1 MSRAEP
7 GTSIA
12 PSPEVGALYNN
23 RTMDLRIKGRN
34 AIVCASSRGLG
45 KACATALAR
54 EGCNVV
60 VNGLDEK
67 RLRNTAAEIHA
78 ATGVVVT
85 AVRADIRTDEGR
97 QALVAACPEADILV
111 NNNAGPPPGKFE
123 DWGRAEW
130 MAAIDA
136 NMLAPIFMIK
146 AVLPGM
152 RARKFGRI
160 VNITSAMVK
169 SPRFPEMG
177 LSTSARTGLTGLS
190 KSLSRAVA
198 VDNVTINNLLPERID
213 TDRQKFMAE
222 RIMKADNVTYEEA
235 RRRIADS
242 LPAKR
247 FGLPEEFAD
256 ACAFLCSAQAGFI
269 TGQNLQLDGG
279 SYDGLV

>member
-1 MSRAEP
+1 
-7 GTSIA
+7 
-12 PSPEVGALYNN
+12 
-23 RTMDLRIKGRN
+23 MDLGIKGRN

-60 VNGLDEK
+60 INGLDDQ
-67 RLRNTAAEIHA
+67 RLRNA
-78 ATGVVVT
+78 ATEISVETGTVVK
-85 AVRADIRTDEGR
+85 AIRADIRTDEGR
-97 QALVAACPEADILV
+97 QALAAACPDADILV

-130 MAAIDA
+130 MAAIEA
-136 NMLAPIFMIK
+136 NMLAPIFMMK

-190 KSLSRAVA
+190 KSLSRVVA

-222 RIMKADNVTYEEA
+222 RIQKAENITYEEA
-235 RRRIADS
+235 RRQIADS

-247 FGLPEEFAD
+247 FGLPEEFGD